1 VVVDGRVKEIWRYL
15 APVSLN
21 EHYAQLPL
29 NGPYDNAYYLNIL
42 ISASSGKSDR
52 LMERIAPWS
61 AAIAVHIV
69 CVLFRFATRVVY
81 KRLHARK
88 IQATNL

>member
-1 VVVDGRVKEIWRYL
+1 MVGSRKYGVILLGGACPR
-15 APVSLN
+15 SLN
-21 EHYAQLPL
+21 EPYAQLPL
-29 NGPYDNAYYLNIL
+29 NGPHDNAYYLNIL

-69 CVLFRFATRVVY
+69 CSLFSLCDTSR
-81 KRLHARK
+81 
-88 IQATNL
+88 I